1 VNVYNQHIS
10 ERAAL
15 YHGDCVHVMKGLPDE
30 SVGFSVYSPPFG
42 DLFVYSDSVADL
54 GNVTSDEQFFEQYS
68 HVVAELY
75 RVLKPG
81 RLVAVHCT
89 DLPTRKF
96 KDGVIGVK
104 RFSDAIGEAHEA
116 AGFIFHCRVT
126 VWRDPV
132 VEMQRTKALG
142 LLYNQIQK
150 DSAMSRVGLADY
162 VMVFRKPGDNAEPIG
177 HCPDDFPVDRWQQWA
192 SPVWMDIRQ
201 GNVLNVRVA
210 REAQDEKHL
219 CPLQLDLIE
228 RAITLWS
235 NEGDTVLSPFMGI
248 GSEGYVA
255 VKCGR
260 RYVGAEL
267 KEAYFRQAVRNVDE
281 IEAERATGDFFTPR
295 AVETETVATAGRDG
309 RNRDGDSGEEGTGMR
324 IALEIARLVL
334 LEIVVVGS
342 VLYLAALAFLL
353 IYGPVSVGFFAL
365 GIGVIVART
374 LLDLI
379 DDFIKRQG
387 RGHDQSSDADRE
399 PGA

>member
-1 VNVYNQHIS
+1 MNVYDQAIS

-30 SVGFSVYSPPFG
+30 SVGFSVFSPPFG

-54 GNVTSDEQFFEQYS
+54 GNVASDDQFFEQYD
-68 HVVAELY
+68 HVVAELF
-75 RVLKPG
+75 RVMKPG

-89 DLPTRKF
+89 DLPTRKS
-96 KDGVIGVK
+96 KDGVIGIK
-104 RFSDAIGEAHEA
+104 RFSDAIGEAHER
-116 AGFIFHCRVT
+116 AGFIFHCRIT

-142 LLYNQIQK
+142 LLYKQIQK
-150 DSAMSRVGLADY
+150 DSAMSRMGLADY

-177 HCPDDFPVDRWQQWA
+177 HKPDDFPVDRWQEWA

-228 RAITLWS
+228 RAVMLWS
-235 NEGDTVLSPFMGI
+235 NPGDTVLSPFMGI
-248 GSEGYVA
+248 GSEGFVA

-267 KEAYFRQAVRNVDE
+267 KESYFRQAVRNIGE
-281 IEAERATGDFFTPR
+281 MEAERADGDLFTP
-295 AVETETVATAGRDG
+295 AEC
-309 RNRDGDSGEEGTGMR
+309 
-324 IALEIARLVL
+324 
-334 LEIVVVGS
+334 
-342 VLYLAALAFLL
+342 AA
-353 IYGPVSVGFFAL
+353 
-365 GIGVIVART
+365 
-374 LLDLI
+374 
-379 DDFIKRQG
+379 
-387 RGHDQSSDADRE
+387 
-399 PGA
+399 